1 MMANTVDT
9 VSSTVRAQPCTATT
23 HGTAKFLCTSSTNLT
38 VSLWKDSHFTKLFST
53 AAPRPIPL
61 PTYALFLVRDS
72 LTIFASFNVPPV
84 LAKHIPDHL
93 LPGFLK
99 NINKE
104 SIAQW
109 VSPACIQ
116 FFSTPMHLLGLNM
129 YNNRRIAFQERL
141 SIVRRAYL
149 MSTMARIAR
158 IVPAFGVGGV
168 LNTSFRR
175 NMMERL
181 Q

>member
-1 MMANTVDT
+1 
-9 VSSTVRAQPCTATT
+9 
-23 HGTAKFLCTSSTNLT
+23 
-38 VSLWKDSHFTKLFST
+38 
-53 AAPRPIPL
+53 
-61 PTYALFLVRDS
+61 
-72 LTIFASFNVPPV
+72 
-84 LAKHIPDHL
+84 
-93 LPGFLK
+93 
-99 NINKE
+99 
-104 SIAQW
+104 
-109 VSPACIQ
+109 
-116 FFSTPMHLLGLNM
+116 MHLLGLNM
-129 YNNRRIAFQERL
+129 YNNRQIPFQERL